1 MFATLLASLKADTRL
16 CVARSVTTAEEWIAT
31 HAVAEWKQLPPP
43 QLDKLP
49 TLFLYLAR

>member
-1 MFATLLASLKADTRL
+1 MFATLLASLKGDTKL
-16 CVARSVTTAEEWIAT
+16 CVARSVTTADEWIAT
-31 HAVAEWKQLPPP
+31 RSVADWKRQPAP